1 MGFMLPTSISANG
14 SGSHCGA
21 VCIPSSRARLGREG
35 KLRTQDPPLHP
46 WGDGW
51 PRAWDCGA
59 ALKKC
64 NVIKMYLSP
73 RLAEAEAVTHTT
85 LL

>member
-1 MGFMLPTSISANG
+1 MAAGAAAVLCAFRAAGLGWAGRANFALRIHRSIPG
-14 SGSHCGA
+14 
-21 VCIPSSRARLGREG
+21 
-35 KLRTQDPPLHP
+35 
-46 WGDGW
+46 GDGW